1 MVSSLPNVVFTCRAL
16 KGGQRVAGVLCEG
29 WLAALLEISVRQ
41 RTIVLC
47 RSLVS
52 YGCLVVEQ
60 TSKHLGDQRHS
71 IPSHGWEVGTLS
83 KAYH

>member
-29 WLAALLEISVRQ
+29 WLAALREISISQ
-41 RTIVLC
+41 RTIGLC
-47 RSLVS
+47 SSLVS
-52 YGCLVVEQ
+52 YGCITVEQ
-60 TSKHLGDQRHS
+60 TSKHVGDQRHS
-71 IPSHGWEVGTLS
+71 ITSHGWEVGTLS